1 MVLTMR
7 IVELA
12 SKANCGTCG
21 AQFEK
26 HDHTGKPARE
36 SGDCPACLDAFQRE
50 ASRPRF
56 SPDHAGLRVRTASE
70 VAVEYRVQGKTA
82 RLIIKDEHDATMEL
96 IGPPEELKLVLA
108 RMSRKV
114 FG

>member
-7 IVELA
+7 IVELVT
-12 SKANCGTCG
+12 KATCGTCG

-56 SPDHAGLRVRTASE
+56 SPEHAGLRVRTASE
-70 VAVEYRVQGKTA
+70 VGVEYRVQGKTA
-82 RLIIKDEHDATMEL
+82 RLILKDEHDATMEL
-96 IGPPEELKLVLA
+96 IGSTKELQMLVA
-108 RMSRKV
+108 RIQRKV

>member
-1 MVLTMR
+1 MVPTMR
-7 IVELA
+7 IVEPVT
-12 SKANCGTCG
+12 KATCGTCG
-21 AQFEK
+21 QQFER

-56 SPDHAGLRVRTASE
+56 SPDHAGLRIDTASE
-70 VAVEYRVQGKTA
+70 VAVEYRVRGETA
-82 RLIIKDEHDATMEL
+82 RLIIKDEDHATMEL